1 MNILRTFTKKSLLAN
16 RTRTIVTVIGIV
28 LSMALFT
35 AVIEAAYSGQQ
46 FLIRNIEDSEG
57 AWMINE
63 TGLTPG
69 EAEALRMTDG
79 VGKSAEWNEAGWGLF
94 EPEKADGA
102 ERPYLVVES
111 MGEGIEELLPPR
123 LIAGRLPENP
133 GELLLPSSFT
143 LYSGLN
149 LRTGDTLTIALGQRV
164 TASGEPLAIVDPF
177 MGPDGETIADP
188 TERTYTVVG
197 VYEPFVREVDSFE
210 NPGYI
215 ALTRGEA
222 GNGNTTVF
230 CTLKHPSATTWWLN
244 AHPPVGLRRVHTD
257 LKRFHGSFGSSD
269 LMTALYGFTGV
280 LVFLVAF
287 GSVSLIYNSF
297 SISVSERTRQFGILK
312 SVGATKKQIRGS
324 VLYEALLL
332 AAVGIPA
339 GLLVGCAGIGITLYC
354 LRDAFASMTV
364 SGVETQMKLVLNPA
378 ALLIAALVC
387 LATTLISSAIP
398 ARRAIRVSPIDSIR
412 QTDDV
417 KLSAREVKTGP
428 LTKKFFGF
436 EGMMAAK
443 NFKRNRKRYRS
454 TVVSL
459 FLSVMLFISASS
471 FCSYLTRTVEGVAG
485 MGSGY
490 DIRYYTVGEERED
503 PEGTLQMLMTAGGAK
518 AGTYMDYTFMTYRIP
533 PEVIHPEAEDLL
545 SADPEQ
551 GKEFYTWVGSIV
563 FLRDES
569 FRELCRANGQDPEDC
584 FDPKHPQAM
593 ALNQSRTMRE
603 VRGGSIRYGYLHT
616 LDEGKIPCVV
626 KGASPMEKEG
636 YLFTGYSQSESGE
649 RMLDYLAV
657 DEEGRAVGYA
667 YESFP
672 ASEAEV
678 VTDYHICGVI
688 ETPVFGAEADQFTL
702 FYPFSMEEA
711 VLREGADPGQTDFWF
726 RAPNHAQVYDAMQD
740 VLTEAGMTTARLWD
754 EAAQE
759 ESTRMLVKV
768 VNVFAYGFIILIS
781 LIALANVFNSISTNI
796 LLRRREFAML
806 RSIGLGERGFRRMMN
821 YECVIYGLKGLMWGL
836 PAAFLMTFVI
846 WQVAGSTF
854 DTGFYVPW
862 TSVAI
867 AVGSVFAVVFATM
880 LYASAKLRQDNT
892 VDAMK
897 NENL

>member
-16 RTRTIVTVIGIV
+16 RTRTVVTIIGIL

-35 AVIEAAYSGQQ
+35 AVIEGAYSGHQ
-46 FLIRNIEDSEG
+46 FIIRNIEDSEG

-69 EAEALRMTDG
+69 EAETLRTTYG
-79 VGKSAEWNEAGWGLF
+79 VGKSAVWNEAGWGLF
-94 EPEKADGA
+94 DPENADGA

-123 LIAGRLPENP
+123 LISGRLPENP
-133 GELLLPSSFT
+133 GELLLPASFT

-149 LRTGDTLTIALGQRV
+149 LRTGDTLTIALGKRV
-164 TASGEPLAIVDPF
+164 TTAGEPLTIVDPF
-177 MGPDGETIADP
+177 MGPDGETVADP
-188 TERTYTVVG
+188 TDRTYTVVG
-197 VYEPFVREVDSFE
+197 VYDPFIRDVDSFE

-215 ALTRGEA
+215 ALTSGEA

-230 CTLKHPSATTWWLN
+230 CTLKHPGATTRWLN
-244 AHPPVGLRRVHTD
+244 SHPPVGLRRVHSD
-257 LKRFHGSFGSSD
+257 LKRFNGSFGSSE
-269 LMTALYGFTGV
+269 LTTVLYGFTGV

-287 GSVSLIYNSF
+287 GSISLIYNSF

-312 SVGATKKQIRGS
+312 SIGATKKQIRGS
-324 VLYEALLL
+324 VLYEARLL

-339 GLLVGCAGIGITLYC
+339 GLVVVCAGIVITLYC
-354 LRDAFASMTV
+354 LRDAFASMA
-364 SGVETQMKLVLNPA
+364 GEGTQMKLVLNPV

-387 LATTLISSAIP
+387 LVTTLISASIP

-417 KLSAREVKTGP
+417 KLSAREVKTSP
-428 LTKKFFGF
+428 LTRKLFGF

-454 TVVSL
+454 TVVGL

-471 FCSYLTRTVEGVAG
+471 FCSYLTGAVKDVAG
-485 MGSGY
+485 GSEY
-490 DIRYYTVGEERED
+490 DIRYYTSGEERED
-503 PEGTLQMLMTAGGAK
+503 PEGTLAMLMTAGGAEE
-518 AGTYMDYTFMTYRIP
+518 GTYEDYTFMTYRVP
-533 PEVIHPEAEDLL
+533 LEVIHPEAKELL
-545 SADPEQ
+545 STDPEQ
-551 GKEFYTWVGSIV
+551 GKDYYNWTGSIV

-569 FRELCRANGQDPEDC
+569 FRQLCEANGQDPADY
-584 FDPKHPQAM
+584 FDPEHPQAM
-593 ALNQSRTMRE
+593 VLNLSRTMRE
-603 VRGGSIRYGYLHT
+603 VKDGSVRYGWMHT
-616 LDEGKIPCVV
+616 LDEGKIPCTLS
-626 KGASPMEKEG
+626 GASPMEKEG
-636 YLFTGYSQSESGE
+636 YVFTGYSTSESGE
-649 RMLDYLAV
+649 RMLNYLPLDERGAAV
-657 DEEGRAVGYA
+657 DGPE
-667 YESFP
+667 ESFP
-672 ASEAEV
+672 ASEAEE
-678 VTDYHICGVI
+678 VTDYTVGGLIG
-688 ETPVFGAEADQFTL
+688 TTVFGAAADQFTL
-702 FYPFSMEEA
+702 FYPFSMEKA
-711 VLREGADPGQTDFWF
+711 VLGEDADLGQTDFYF
-726 RAPNHAQVYDAMQD
+726 NAANHAQAYDAMQD
-740 VLTEAGMTTARLWD
+740 ALTEAGLTTTRLWD
-754 EAAQE
+754 YAEQE

-781 LIALANVFNSISTNI
+781 LIALANVFNTISTNV

-806 RSIGLGERGFRRMMN
+806 HSIGLGNRGFRRMMN

-836 PAAFLMTFVI
+836 PAAFAMTFVI
-846 WQVAGSTF
+846 WRITGSAF
-854 DTGFYVPW
+854 ETGFYVPW